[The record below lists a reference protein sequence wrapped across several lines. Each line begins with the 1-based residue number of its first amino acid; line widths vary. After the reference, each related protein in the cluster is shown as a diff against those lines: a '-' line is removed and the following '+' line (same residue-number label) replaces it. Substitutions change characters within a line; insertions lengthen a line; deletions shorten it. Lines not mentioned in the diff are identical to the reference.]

1 MKLRTTTLQH
11 QNRRQTPDSAQTSL
25 AKWQSIA
32 TIAASIA
39 IPIIL
44 AVFGFLVQ
52 RQLAS
57 EGLKKDYV
65 QIATSILKENPN
77 GQEKEL
83 RTWAVEVLDRNAE
96 IPFSKNAKASLE
108 KGFPLVRSHLVFP
121 APPEPCMKPPEKLR
135 LDTLVKSTM
144 KGEYLEIGDQKQF
157 LIDVVTESGK
167 AEQTSLR
174 LTCLQTWIRD
184 IKKSTDEFNAKE
196 YGLTAGTPSDSG
208 QSSPAKAIPNPAA
221 QATLRD
227 KAAQRP

>member
-1 MKLRTTTLQH
+1 MKLRSTTL
-11 QNRRQTPDSAQTSL
+11 RRQNGKQPPESDQASL

-32 TIAASIA
+32 SIAASIA
-39 IPIIL
+39 IPLIL

-52 RQLAS
+52 RQLAT

-96 IPFSKNAKASLE
+96 IPFSKNAKESLE
-108 KGFPLVRSHLVFP
+108 KGLPLIRSHLVFP
-121 APPEPCMKPPEKLR
+121 APPESCMKAPEKLR

-144 KGEYLEIGDQKQF
+144 KGEYLEIADQKQF

-167 AEQTSLR
+167 AEQIALR
-174 LTCLQTWIRD
+174 LTCLQTWIRE

-196 YGLTAGTPSDSG
+196 YGFTPEAPSSSG
-208 QSSPAKAIPNPAA
+208 NVGPAKVLPNPAV
-221 QATLRD
+221 QGTPRD
-227 KAAQRP
+227 KPTQRP